1 MNALPGI
8 VSPLSKPSGGVQPSL
23 SVDITGRPLSSSWAN
38 MSPTAC
44 KIEQPRRMPTL
55 PIMKGSNNFEGR
67 NLITININ
75 SKAFVRG
82 SKGYILLVSEFSF
95 SQLRCSCRKLLTCYC
110 PCKCT
115 SIFLYQ

>member
-8 VSPLSKPSGGVQPSL
+8 VSPLSKPGGGVQPSL

-55 PIMKGSNNFEGR
+55 PTMKGSNNFEGR
-67 NLITININ
+67 HLIKIKIDSRESLYKSLYFN
-75 SKAFVRG
+75 
-82 SKGYILLVSEFSF
+82 
-95 SQLRCSCRKLLTCYC
+95 
-110 PCKCT
+110 CK
-115 SIFLYQ
+115 

>member
-1 MNALPGI
+1 MNAFPGI

-55 PIMKGSNNFEGR
+55 PTMKGSNNFEGR
-67 NLITININ
+67 NLITIN
-75 SKAFVRG
+75 SDFRE
-82 SKGYILLVSEFSF
+82 S
-95 SQLRCSCRKLLTCYC
+95 
-110 PCKCT
+110 
-115 SIFLYQ
+115 LYRYKRL